1 MRRGCRIAGLIAC
14 VALGITACSSSS
26 GPHYSMTGSWAGVG
40 QTDSVAMT
48 VTQTGTSGGG
58 HRGRRADSSTTVN
71 GSATKAGSVSPD
83 VRRQDGNTA
92 IYSGTFSSATQ
103 IQGSFPVQGGTE
115 TITFNKQ

>member
-14 VALGITACSSSS
+14 VVLGITACSSSS

-48 VTQTGTSGGG
+48 VTQTGTSVSGTGDVDG
-58 HRGRRADSSTTVN
+58 LTTTVN
-71 GSATKAGSVSPD
+71 GSATKSGSVSLTFAAN
-83 VRRQDGNTA
+83 GNTA